1 MACQYFLTALAHLDT
16 PAEELQQEWQKTSE
30 TTKKS
35 MQAEHIH
42 RQHAILAETNCS
54 ALIPSNSSCCFPC
67 FKSGPGHSALHP
79 EAANLTSVA
88 APFLTQ
94 QCVPA
99 KKQECTFYTSRATDI
114 HAVQRTIQKVPVG
127 YKSIVVTD
135 KNRYYCCLGM
145 SILPTKV

>member
-1 MACQYFLTALAHLDT
+1 MAKNFRKHKKHASGTYTSTTCHPSRNQLLT
-16 PAEELQQEWQKTSE
+16 
-30 TTKKS
+30 
-35 MQAEHIH
+35 
-42 RQHAILAETNCS
+42 

-114 HAVQRTIQKVPVG
+114 HVVQRTIQKVPVG
-127 YKSIVVTD
+127 YKSVAVTD
-135 KNRYYCCLGM
+135 KKRYYCYLGM
-145 SILPTKV
+145 SILPTKVYHPAMISQLLV